1 MRDNFFLLPIALII
15 ILKGSI
21 CLAQEKISVKK
32 LESEASAYFSQKL
45 YDKARK
51 IYFKLDSIT
60 PNNPLYNFQIGMC
73 LYNTIYIN
81 KSLFYFQKAKDLN
94 YPSHFIDF
102 YLARSSHINH
112 KFDDAISYYT
122 KCQASTEFTKEK
134 EAIFTKEEIAKY
146 IAQCNTGK
154 KLVKD
159 SIKVVVSNLGL
170 IINSK
175 YSDNSPV
182 ISADETEL
190 IFTSRR
196 QGSTGRLLDA
206 EEKFYEDIYYSSR
219 KNKAE
224 PWSEPV
230 KMENGINSNYHDA
243 SIGLSP
249 DGQELYIYRDGEGHN
264 GDILVSYLKGNT
276 WTLPVKLNEA
286 INSTSWESSA
296 CVSPDKKTL
305 FFSSDRPGGFGGSD
319 IYMAERDDL
328 NNWIKVKNLG
338 PNINTAED
346 EDAPYMHPD
355 GRTLFFS
362 SRGHEN
368 MGGYDIFMATIDK
381 NSNLFNKPENIGYPI
396 STADDDIF
404 FNCATDGKTGYF
416 SSFRNDSYGDKDIYT
431 YKGEIFKSGVY
442 VLNGN
447 VYDSEQNNRPMDALV
462 RIVDLETQKEIGTY
476 RTNPETGKF
485 IALFEYGK
493 NYSIDIEA
501 QGKLFFSEN
510 INIPDETKLK
520 EISHNFNSKDIYLK
534 NILIGNKLILRNVF
548 YDYNKTEIKKESTY
562 ELDKVVK
569 MLKEH
574 PKLIIEVGGH
584 TDSVGSKQ
592 FNQKLSEK
600 RAEAVLE
607 YLETKGITDDR
618 IIAVGYGE
626 SQPYI
631 DNDTENN
638 RKLNRRTELEI
649 VEVNKDNFLNTE
661 LLNPTVNTD
670 VVVENEVK
678 IEPQEKTSYSEG
690 EQLTQKV
697 HFLVNNYD
705 HITPYSEKKL
715 HAVMEILQNNATMRI
730 KIIGYAHGSSDTEAK
745 NLAENR
751 SKRLVE
757 YFVSKGFEQNRFET
771 GTAIDVSTE
780 KTGNLQFRKAEFYVI
795 NK

>member
-1 MRDNFFLLPIALII
+1 MRDKLFSIFLII
-15 ILKGSI
+15 IFQLVSSI
-21 CLAQEKISVKK
+21 SLAQEKLSIKK
-32 LESEASAYFSQKL
+32 LESEASAYYTQNL
-45 YDKARK
+45 YEKAKK
-51 IYFKLDSIT
+51 IYFRLDSLS

-73 LYNTIYIN
+73 LYNSVYIN
-81 KSLFYFQKAKDLN
+81 KSLQYFQKAKDLK

-102 YLARSSHINH
+102 YLARASHINH
-112 KFDDAISYYT
+112 RFDDAIEYYN

-134 EAIFTKEEIAKY
+134 QAIFTSEELANY
-146 IAQCNTGK
+146 IKQCNTGK

-159 SIKVVVSNLGL
+159 SIKVVVSNLGSK
-170 IINSK
+170 INSK

-182 ISADETEL
+182 LSADETEL

-196 QGSTGRLLDA
+196 QGSTGRLLDR

-219 KNKAE
+219 KSKLDE
-224 PWSEPV
+224 WSEPL
-230 KMENGINSNYHDA
+230 KMENGINTNYHDA

-276 WTLPVKLNEA
+276 WTTPVMLNSN

-305 FFSSDRPGGFGGSD
+305 YFSSDRPGGMGGSD
-319 IYMAERDDL
+319 IYMAERDDQ

-338 PNINTAED
+338 PNVNTPND
-346 EDAPYMHPD
+346 EDAPYIHPD

-362 SRGHEN
+362 SKGHEN
-368 MGGYDIFMATIDK
+368 MGGYDIFMSTFDRAT
-381 NSNLFNKPENIGYPI
+381 NSFNKTENIGYPI

-404 FNCATDGKTGYF
+404 FNCSTDGKTGYF

-447 VYDSEQNNRPMDALV
+447 VFDSDNNNKPMYATV
-462 RIVDLETQKEIGTY
+462 RIVDLDNQKEIGSY
-476 RTNPETGKF
+476 KTNPETGKF

-501 QGKLFFSEN
+501 DGKLFYSEN
-510 INIPDETKLK
+510 INVPDETKLK
-520 EISHNFNSKDIYLK
+520 EISYNFNSKDIYLK

-548 YDYNKTEIKKESTY
+548 YDFNKTEIKKESTF
-562 ELDKVVK
+562 ELDKVAK
-569 MLKEH
+569 MLTSL
-574 PKLIIEVGGH
+574 PNLIIEVGGH
-584 TDSVGSKQ
+584 TDSIGSQ
-592 FNQKLSEK
+592 PFNQRLSEQ

-607 YLETKGITDDR
+607 YLVKKGISDDR

-626 SQPYI
+626 SQPFI
-631 DNDTENN
+631 SNDTENN

-649 VEVNKDNFLNTE
+649 VEVNKDNFLNSE
-661 LLNPTVNTD
+661 LIKRPQAPVNNEIVKEEVAIPVTKTV
-670 VVVENEVK
+670 
-678 IEPQEKTSYSEG
+678 YAEG

-705 HITPYSEKKL
+705 HITPYSEKKITGIIN
-715 HAVMEILQNNATMRI
+715 ILRDNPEMRL
-730 KIIGYAHGSSDTEAK
+730 KVIGYAHGSTETEAK
-745 NLAENR
+745 VLAENR
-751 SKRLVE
+751 AKRIVE
-757 YFVSKGFEQNRFET
+757 YLVTNGFDKNRFET
-771 GTAIDVSTE
+771 GIAIDVSEE
-780 KTGNLQFRKAEFYVI
+780 KTGNLQFRKAEFFVI
-795 NK
+795 K